1 MYKRGRYSVFVKHK
15 ICVKEEDKA
24 THHPLLILDW
34 GYPPQRKG
42 NCQSI
47 VIIKALQA
55 AQAWK
60 PAQIMAQN
68 SNIISSWTM
77 KEFFMQ
83 NRGLKRVPCV
93 NSQTGEN
100 FCLLA
105 FGSAGSQTFVSF
117 GKNLGQLTDSQLNA
131 QKEHLQVVEVSLTPE
146 QVADRKAKGLQT
158 RQFIL
163 CRQGENTW
171 QDVNLDW

>member
-1 MYKRGRYSVFVKHK
+1 
-15 ICVKEEDKA
+15 
-24 THHPLLILDW
+24 
-34 GYPPQRKG
+34 
-42 NCQSI
+42 
-47 VIIKALQA
+47 
-55 AQAWK
+55 
-60 PAQIMAQN
+60 
-68 SNIISSWTM
+68 M

-93 NSQTGEN
+93 NSQTGES

-105 FGSAGSQTFVSF
+105 FGSTGSQKFVSF

-131 QKEHLQVVEVSLTPE
+131 QKEHLQVVEVNLTPE
-146 QVADRKAKGLQT
+146 QVADRKAKGLQE

-163 CRQGENTW
+163 CRQGESTW